1 MVGGGNSAG
10 QAAVFLAEGSQVYLL
25 VRGDDLG
32 ENMSRYLVDRIERHP
47 RVEVMMCTEVRDVVG
62 DKTLEAVVVENNRNG
77 ERRELAARALFVF
90 IGATP
95 HTTWLSDTVALDVDG
110 FVLTGTD
117 ADEFRAENV
126 WRHISRPPLVLETSR
141 PGVFAVG
148 DVRRGSTKRMA
159 SAVGEGPWQFG
170 SCTSIFQNRPDVAG
184 RIERARRPYVKLFR
198 RPSFGD
204 GPLGWLVEFLGLRL
218 LDLGQRCR
226 GDIGVAVADL
236 ERKAVEQAG
245 VGGRAF
251 RPPRSCR

>member
-1 MVGGGNSAG
+1 MGSDPVAVVGGGNSAG

-25 VRGDDLG
+25 VRGHNLN
-32 ENMSRYLVDRIERHP
+32 ENMSRYLVDQVERHP

-62 DKTLEAVVVENNRNG
+62 DKALEAVVVENNQNG

-117 ADEFRAENV
+117 ADQFRAENV

-159 SAVGEGPWQFG
+159 SAVGEGAMAV
-170 SCTSIFQNRPDVAG
+170 R
-184 RIERARRPYVKLFR
+184 
-198 RPSFGD
+198 
-204 GPLGWLVEFLGLRL
+204 LVYEHLS
-218 LDLGQRCR
+218 DQT
-226 GDIGVAVADL
+226 
-236 ERKAVEQAG
+236 
-245 VGGRAF
+245 
-251 RPPRSCR
+251 